1 MEKSIMIKVSL
12 DEAVVFD
19 MLSILLIKTE
29 KSKDMQNTRN
39 YLNFFED
46 IKDSIGLNKLRE
58 VMDSEEF
65 EDLRKANNSVFSG
78 VDLAKKDLISASKL
92 DALNYER
99 FLCKKK
105 IQEKF
110 FEHKLKEQK
119 IGY

>member
-19 MLSILLIKTE
+19 MLSILLIKTK
-29 KSKDMQNTRN
+29 KSNEMQHVTN
-39 YLNFFED
+39 YLNFIAD
-46 IKDSIGLNKLRE
+46 VKDSIGSNKLSE
-58 VMDSEEF
+58 IISSEEF
-65 EDLRKANNSVFSG
+65 EDLTKANDSVFSG